1 MLGRKFVTVLCV
13 GCTAEQRRS
22 LRSRLKSFGYAL
34 SEVSS
39 GHERVAVCASNAI
52 QGVLLDAAF
61 LDQVEGWSLAQS
73 LKMVRPSVSILLLDT
88 ERQVRSSALPNGID
102 AVCRTHDSQEVFAHL
117 QRLLSKI

>member
-1 MLGRKFVTVLCV
+1 MLGRKFATVLCV

-39 GHERVAVCASNAI
+39 GHEGVAFCASNAI

-73 LKMVRPSVSILLLDT
+73 LKMVRPSVPILLLDT
-88 ERQVRSSALPNGID
+88 RHVHSSALPNGID
-102 AVCRTHDSQEVFAHL
+102 AVCRTHNSQEVFAHL
-117 QRLLSKI
+117 QRLLGRI